1 MRVRFAPSPTG
12 YLHIG
17 NVRTALFNYL
27 LARKHQGKFILRIE
41 DTDIARSKK
50 EYEAGII
57 EDLHWLGINWDEGPD
72 IGGDFGPYR
81 QSERLEFYQEFAEK
95 LLKENKAYYCYC
107 SKEELEQRNKE
118 LLAKRESPRYDNR
131 CRNLSDEEKKKYL
144 EEGRKPVI
152 RFKIPEKIIE
162 INDLIRGKVS
172 FDTRLMGDF
181 VIMKSDGKPAF
192 NFAVVVDDILMKI
205 TAVIR
210 GEDHL
215 SNTPR
220 HIMLFEAFNSKIP
233 DFAHMAMTLGPDGGR
248 LSKRH
253 GATSV
258 NEFRKIGVLPEALF
272 NYLALLGWGTEES
285 QEIFTRE
292 ELIQKFSL
300 ERCKESSAIF
310 DINKLTWMNGLYIRK
325 KKPEELTEL
334 ILPYLEE
341 KNLMHLR
348 GEPVGVRFIEPET
361 TGVINV
367 APTISRVNSATTIDK
382 NYLTKIIALEKE
394 RIKKLSE
401 VPDLIEYFLT
411 EETKFDA
418 QASKILKKSGVK
430 EILASLNKELEKVSD
445 FSAENLEKIIRDWT
459 KKNNL
464 KTRDVFHPLRVAVS
478 GRTIG
483 PGLFEM
489 MEVLGKE
496 RVLRRLGGKEE

>member
-1 MRVRFAPSPTG
+1 MYINEDKIQMMRVRFAPSPTG

-27 LARKHQGKFILRIE
+27 LAKKHQGKFILRIE

-50 EYEAGII
+50 EFEAGII
-57 EDLHWLGINWDEGPD
+57 EDLHWLGLNWDEGPEK
-72 IGGDFGPYR
+72 GGDFGPYR
-81 QSERLEFYQEFAEK
+81 QSERLEFYQEYAEK

-118 LLAKRESPRYDNR
+118 LLAKKESPRYDNR
-131 CRNLSDEEKKKYL
+131 CRNLTVEQQEKYIK
-144 EEGRKPVI
+144 EGRKPVL
-152 RFKIPEKIIE
+152 RFKIPEKTIE

-181 VIMKSDGKPAF
+181 IIMKSDGKPAF
-192 NFAVVVDDILMKI
+192 NFAVVVDDILMEI

-233 DFAHMAMTLGPDGGR
+233 EFAHMAMTLGPDGGR

-258 NEFRKIGVLPEALF
+258 MEFRKIGVLPEALF

-285 QEIFTRE
+285 QEIFTKE

-325 KKPEELTEL
+325 KNPEELTEL

-341 KNLMHLR
+341 KQREGNK
-348 GEPVGVRFIEPET
+348 
-361 TGVINV
+361 
-367 APTISRVNSATTIDK
+367 D
-382 NYLTKIIALEKE
+382 YLIKVIALEKE

-401 VPDLIEYFLT
+401 VPDLIEYFLG
-411 EETKFDA
+411 EEIKFSP
-418 QASKILKKSGVK
+418 QALLVLEKPKVK
-430 EILASLNKELEKVSD
+430 EILVSLKQELEALSD
-445 FSAENLEKIIRDWT
+445 FSVVSLEKIIRDWT
-459 KKNNL
+459 KNKGL
-464 KTRDVFHPLRVAVS
+464 KTKDVFHPLRVAIT
-478 GRTIG
+478 GRTVG

-496 RVLRRLGGKEE
+496 KVLKRLGGWKKYVS

>member
-1 MRVRFAPSPTG
+1 MMRVRFAPSPTG

-41 DTDIARSKK
+41 DTDVERSKK

-57 EDLHWLGINWDEGPD
+57 EDLHWLGLNWDEGPEK
-72 IGGDFGPYR
+72 GGDFGPYR
-81 QSERLEFYQEFAEK
+81 QSERLKFYQEFAEK

-107 SKEELEQRNKE
+107 TREELEQRNKE

-131 CRNLSDEEKKKYL
+131 CRNLTDAQKEKYIK
-144 EEGRKPVI
+144 EGRKPVL
-152 RFKIPEKIIE
+152 RFKIPEKTIE

-220 HIMLFEAFNSKIP
+220 HIMLFDAFNSKIP
-233 DFAHMAMTLGPDGGR
+233 EFAHMAMTLGPDGGR

-258 NEFRKIGVLPEALF
+258 SEFRKIGVLPEALF

-310 DINKLTWMNGLYIRK
+310 DIHKLTWMNGLYIRK
-325 KKPEELTEL
+325 KEPEELTEL
-334 ILPYLEE
+334 ILPYLKE
-341 KNLMHLR
+341 KNLMHLQS
-348 GEPVGVRFIEPET
+348 ESVGVRFIEPET

-367 APTISRVNSATTIDK
+367 APTIDK
-382 NYLTKIIALEKE
+382 NYLIRVITMEKE

-411 EETKFDA
+411 EEIKFDA
-418 QASKILKKSGVK
+418 QSSEILKKSEVK
-430 EILASLNKELEKVSD
+430 EILTSLNKELEKVSD
-445 FSAENLEKIIRDWT
+445 FSAENLEKVIRDWT
-459 KKNNL
+459 KENNL
-464 KTRDVFHPLRVAVS
+464 KTRDVFHPLRSAVS

-496 RVLRRLGGKEE
+496 RVLRRLREVEKIC